1 MAEFDAFATRMTAPL
16 AGLAQL
22 LTGDRE
28 AAATLVHT
36 ALTRSY
42 MERRPDDRRATA
54 ALVRAWLAGAPP
66 IGDPAELSYDL
77 ELLRRSLD
85 ALSAHQRVAVVL
97 HHWSGLSVPDIA
109 AMLRRPERTVAADL
123 QAGVTELHLPAPPPT
138 VDARLT
144 ALVSA
149 AGPPLVDLA
158 LVAQAGRAQ
167 RRHRRRTAVAA
178 AGALITAGTVAALLT
193 GGDPEPPERPP
204 VRVVDQFGEPA
215 AEVESRARRLT
226 AQLTVAL
233 DGLLPAG
240 VPLPVFTVNS
250 ADGPS
255 HTYVANA
262 GFGRTMLIFIV
273 ESRAADA
280 FVPCSEPDED
290 CRYRQFP
297 DETVAEV
304 VVTAEVDRIA
314 LSLTSR
320 RPDST
325 AFRVLAYGI
334 GTPEL
339 TVEDMFGLATA
350 VTY

>member
-1 MAEFDAFATRMTAPL
+1 VAEFDAFATRMTAPL

-36 ALTRSY
+36 ALTRAY
-42 MERRPDDRRATA
+42 TERRPNDRRVTA
-54 ALVRAWLAGAPP
+54 ALVRTWLAGAPP
-66 IGDPAELSYDL
+66 VGEPAELHYDL

-85 ALSAHQRVAVVL
+85 ALPEKQRVAVAL
-97 HHWSGLSVPDIA
+97 HHWSGLPVADIA
-109 AMLRRPERTVAADL
+109 AMLRRPERAVAADL
-123 QAGVTELHLPAPPPT
+123 AAGVAELPAAPEST
-138 VDARLT
+138 VDARLA
-144 ALVSA
+144 ALVAA
-149 AGPPLVDLA
+149 AGPPLVDLT
-158 LVAQAGRAQ
+158 LVAEAGRRQ
-167 RRHRRRTAVAA
+167 RRYRRRTAVAA

-204 VRVVDQFGEPA
+204 VRVVDQFEEPA
-215 AEVESRARRLT
+215 AVVDGRARRLT
-226 AQLTVAL
+226 AQLNIAL
-233 DGLLPAG
+233 DGLLPRG
-240 VPLPVFTVNS
+240 GPVPEFAVNS

-255 HTYVANA
+255 HTYVANV

-304 VVTAEVDRIA
+304 VVKAEVDRIA

-334 GTPEL
+334 GAPEL